1 MKLIIQGYT
10 PSKKNGKRLV
20 RRGNRTIPISSKNYM
35 DWNKSAVEQLSLQFR
50 GLQIIDYPILVKIV
64 FYPKYKHRQDLTNRA
79 ESVMDSLVDA
89 GIIEDDDM
97 THVGELNLKFGGYD
111 KENPRAEIY
120 LDD

>member
-1 MKLIIQGYT
+1 MQIVIKGYT

-35 DWNKSAVEQLSLQFR
+35 DWNKSAVEQIKLQATPVLS
-50 GLQIIDYPILVKIV
+50 YPARIKIT

-89 GIIEDDDM
+89 GVIADDDM
-97 THVGELNLKFGGYD
+97 MHVSRLILEFGGFD
-111 KENPRAEIY
+111 KENPRAVVDIVD
-120 LDD
+120 L